1 MRRRRVYRSIKWAGV
16 VLAAGTG
23 TRMKSSLPKVLH
35 KICGKEML
43 LYPIAA
49 ARDAGVQELVVVV
62 SPESHQVKGLLKD
75 SVRYAVQKVAK
86 GTGHAL
92 SQAVPLLSKIPG
104 GDPNDASKNELF
116 GAPYD
121 CILVLN
127 ADLPLIQPSTL
138 KKLMLQHIAS
148 GAVISLLTCKVDA
161 PQGLGRVL
169 RNKDGSSIR
178 IVEDKDADDSER
190 LINEINVGAYCFKV
204 DWLWPEL
211 QKLRRSNNETGEI
224 YLVDLIERASKTGH
238 RVFTVETSDQN
249 EALGVNTR
257 VHLAQ
262 AEQALRQRIR
272 ERHMLAGVTM
282 LDPATTYIDSDARFS
297 EDVTLY
303 PNTSILGKTTV
314 GRQTVIGPGATI
326 SDSRIGTRCQIGQ
339 STIEGAVIEDRVDIG
354 PYCHIRPGSR
364 IESGV
369 RLGNYVE
376 VKNSR
381 IGRDTQSGHF
391 SYIGD
396 ATVGRGVNIGAG
408 TITCNFDGKRK
419 HRTIIGDN
427 AFIGSD
433 TMLIA
438 PVKIGRGSRTGAG
451 AVVTH
456 DVAPGDTV
464 IGVPARGM
472 KPKK

>member
-1 MRRRRVYRSIKWAGV
+1 
-16 VLAAGTG
+16 
-23 TRMKSSLPKVLH
+23 
-35 KICGKEML
+35 
-43 LYPIAA
+43 
-49 ARDAGVQELVVVV
+49 
-62 SPESHQVKGLLKD
+62 
-75 SVRYAVQKVAK
+75 
-86 GTGHAL
+86 
-92 SQAVPLLSKIPG
+92 
-104 GDPNDASKNELF
+104 
-116 GAPYD
+116 
-121 CILVLN
+121 
-127 ADLPLIQPSTL
+127 
-138 KKLMLQHIAS
+138 
-148 GAVISLLTCKVDA
+148 
-161 PQGLGRVL
+161 L
-169 RNKDGSSIR
+169 RNKDGSPTR

-190 LINEINVGAYCFKV
+190 LINEINVGAYCFKA

-224 YLVDLIERASKTGH
+224 YLVDLVERASKTGQ

-282 LDPATTYIDSDARFS
+282 LDPATTYIDSDSALS

-314 GRQTVIGPGATI
+314 GRETVIGPGAI
-326 SDSRIGTRCQIGQ
+326 IADSRIGVGCKIGQ
-339 STIEGAVIEDRVDIG
+339 STIEGSVIEDRVDIG

-396 ATVGRGVNIGAG
+396 AEVGRGVNIGAG
-408 TITCNFDGKRK
+408 AITCNYDGKRK

-438 PVKIGRGSRTGAG
+438 PVRIGRGSRTGAG

-464 IGVPARGM
+464 IGVPARVM